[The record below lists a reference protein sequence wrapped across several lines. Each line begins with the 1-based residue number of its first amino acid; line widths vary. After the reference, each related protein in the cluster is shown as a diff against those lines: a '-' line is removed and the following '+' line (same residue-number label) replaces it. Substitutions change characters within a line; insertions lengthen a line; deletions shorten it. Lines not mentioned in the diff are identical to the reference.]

1 MQMSKVQMQM
11 SKVQMQMSKVQMQM
25 SKVQMQMSKVQM
37 SKIKSSIACKHAN
50 IKSSNAKIKSSANIK
65 SSNAN
70 VKSHGADKRK
80 KRIKFRRS
88 IVKEIYQNADMYL
101 HYSNYIVIY
110 ASNSLPVIN
119 IILVKLTGT
128 GVTGKMI
135 LIIFSAGD
143 PVIFYLNFNE
153 AIDSFD
159 GVIERYCGVPP

>member
-1 MQMSKVQMQM
+1 
-11 SKVQMQMSKVQMQM
+11 
-25 SKVQMQMSKVQM
+25 
-37 SKIKSSIACKHAN
+37 
-50 IKSSNAKIKSSANIK
+50 
-65 SSNAN
+65 
-70 VKSHGADKRK
+70 
-80 KRIKFRRS
+80 
-88 IVKEIYQNADMYL
+88 MYL

>member
-1 MQMSKVQMQM
+1 MNKSF
-11 SKVQMQMSKVQMQM
+11 SNIAG
-25 SKVQMQMSKVQM
+25 
-37 SKIKSSIACKHAN
+37 IKSYIRRIFERMESCREDLIISEEKVRIQNAN
-50 IKSSNAKIKSSANIK
+50 VKSSNAKIK

-135 LIIFSAGD
+135 LIIFSDGD